1 MSSSLGINYNFT
13 AANIGFGDVSA
24 VATYDIQSS
33 VLNKLFYFQLDQPY
47 DASENMNII
56 NYGINTSFKFNIGFS
71 QSTVTATDYVI
82 DNAVSTDYIRY
93 LVYTIM
99 SVIGKTT
106 DINVFNNSAQ
116 LSQGL
121 INLDKNFN
129 NNINERLQA
138 NIPNVSTIFL
148 SNDTTNPFIKSSQE
162 LVTEML
168 TLAPPERLKVFQKD
182 LIKQTTDYNQDLSNT
197 YWVPFH
203 SGDQISVLINY
214 IANYRINPR
223 NYKIILNCIAPFIF
237 PYSVTNV
244 GYNIRG
250 NLDPFYVLYQY
261 NLYTNSNLN
270 MDVSFVSAFNSIGPN
285 INLYRDNNILPFF
298 QQIGITSNLMDFYY
312 KTFRSKIKQPSLLND
327 NGIKNNGLNLSFQ
340 YIYLN
345 STITKLYYPSLR
357 AIKQSLLTSHYNAY
371 PTLND
376 IKDIQCDLNCDA
388 STNFVIRIYT
398 RPAYSNISIGIN
410 NILYPNDNF
419 YGNYYD
425 SIQNINPNSV
435 SNVEYNT
442 YHLTDLF
449 PYWYAMLNTV
459 SNTRVYYN
467 GKIKTLGVLG
477 QQQILSICILTY
489 NINANIG
496 IKNIVCYL

>member
-1 MSSSLGINYNFT
+1 MTSTSLGINYNFT

-24 VATYDIQSS
+24 VAEYDIQSTA
-33 VLNKLFYFQLDQPY
+33 LNKLFYFQLDKPY
-47 DASENMNII
+47 DASGNMNII

-71 QSTVTATDYVI
+71 QSNVTATDYIV
-82 DNAVSTDYIRY
+82 DNAVSTDYVRY
-93 LVYTIM
+93 LAYTIM
-99 SVIGKTT
+99 SVVGKPT

-121 INLDKNFN
+121 INMDRNFN
-129 NNINERLQA
+129 NNINERLEA
-138 NIPNVSTIFL
+138 NTPNVSTIFL
-148 SNDTTNPFIKSSQE
+148 SNDITNPYIKSSQE

-182 LIKQTTDYNQDLSNT
+182 LISQTYQDVSNT

-203 SGDQISVLINY
+203 SGDKMSVLINY
-214 IANYRINPR
+214 VANYRINPR

-244 GYNIRG
+244 GYNING
-250 NLDPFYVLYQY
+250 NLDPFYVLYVY
-261 NLYTNSNLN
+261 NNSTDSSLDMNSL
-270 MDVSFVSAFNSIGPN
+270 FVSKFNSIGPN
-285 INLYRDNNILPFF
+285 INLYRGNTILPFF
-298 QQIGITSNLMDFYY
+298 QQIGITSNLIDFYY

-345 STITKLYYPSLR
+345 STITKLFYPSLR

-371 PTLND
+371 PRLND

-388 STNFVIRIYT
+388 STNFIIRIYT
-398 RPAYSNISIGIN
+398 RPAYTNIT
-410 NILYPNDNF
+410 NIDNTLYPNDTF

-425 SIQNINPNSV
+425 SIQNINPTSTNL
-435 SNVEYNT
+435 NYNT
-442 YHLTDLF
+442 YHLNDLF
-449 PYWYAMLNTV
+449 PYWSAMLTTA
-459 SNTRVYYN
+459 SNSKVYYN

>member
-1 MSSSLGINYNFT
+1 MNSLGINYNFT

-33 VLNKLFYFQLDQPY
+33 VLNKLFYFQLDKPY
-47 DASENMNII
+47 DASGSMNIV
-56 NYGINTSFKFNIGFS
+56 NYGINASFKFNIGFS
-71 QSTVTATDYVI
+71 QSNVTATDYVV
-82 DNAVSTDYIRY
+82 DNAVSTDYVRY
-93 LVYTIM
+93 LAYTIM
-99 SVIGKTT
+99 SVVGKTT
-106 DINVFNNSAQ
+106 DINIFNNSAQ

-121 INLDKNFN
+121 INMDRNFN
-129 NNINERLQA
+129 NNINERLQS
-138 NIPNVSTIFL
+138 NTPNVSTIFL

-168 TLAPPERLKVFQKD
+168 TFATPERLKVFQKD
-182 LIKQTTDYNQDLSNT
+182 LINQPYDISNT

-203 SGDQISVLINY
+203 SGDQMSVLIHYLTNY
-214 IANYRINPR
+214 NIKPR

-244 GYNIRG
+244 GYNIKG

-261 NLYTNSNLN
+261 NLYTNSSLN
-270 MDVSFVSAFNSIGPN
+270 MDASFVSEFNSIGPN
-285 INLYRDNNILPFF
+285 INLYRGNNILPFF

-345 STITKLYYPSLR
+345 STITKLFYPSLR
-357 AIKQSLLTSHYNAY
+357 AIKQALLTSYYNAY

-398 RPAYSNISIGIN
+398 RPAYSNISESGIN

-425 SIQNINPNSV
+425 SIQNINPISTNL
-435 SNVEYNT
+435 NYNT
-442 YHLTDLF
+442 YHLNDLF
-449 PYWYAMLNTV
+449 PYWSAMLSTV
-459 SNTRVYYN
+459 SNTTVYYN
-467 GKIKTLGVLG
+467 GKVKTLGVLG